1 MTKHHVRS
9 VEETLEHLSVDP
21 ERGLDEAEVRR
32 RRGEHGR
39 NRLGEAERV
48 SPWKILADQFRNLV
62 IGILAVA
69 AIVSFAMGEIVQMAA
84 ILAAIVINA
93 VIGFVTE
100 WKAVRS
106 MEALRSLGTV
116 QARVTRDGSS
126 ATVDSEELVPGD
138 VVLLDAGNVV
148 TADLRLIEANGL
160 TCDESSLTGESVP
173 VTKTTEEVE
182 ADAPLAERTSMAF
195 KGTAVTGGSGAG
207 VVVATGMQTELGDI
221 ARMTSEASEEVTP
234 LEKRLDRLA
243 RNLVMVT
250 LIVAAVVAALGW
262 LGGKDLVSMLETAV
276 ALAVAAVPEGLPIVA
291 TVALARGMWRMARR
305 NALVE
310 RLAAVET
317 LGSTSVIFVDKTGT
331 LTQNRMRV
339 ALLAPHGSGEDVYWD
354 EDKRPE
360 EPSPSAC
367 RLLEVAAL
375 CNNAELEQK
384 DDGNG
389 EHPAGTGDPMEIA
402 LLHAAAAVGLVRDR
416 LLNDQP
422 EEREVSFDAD
432 TKMMATFHAQDG
444 GFRIAVKGAPEAV
457 LEVATQV
464 ATEDGA
470 EALSDAARKDW
481 EARVE
486 TLAAEGYR
494 MLAFAERQSDNA
506 EADPYE
512 GLTLLGLVGLEDP
525 PRDDVPDAIERCRR
539 AGIRVIMVTG
549 DQPVTAAAIAEQVG
563 LAEKPKATVGRDLP
577 KLGDGAGADAHAG
590 LRDNHVFARVSPEQK
605 LDLIRLWQEAG
616 AVVAMTGDGVNDAP
630 ALKKADVGIAM
641 GKRGTDVAREAADIV
656 LKDDAFP
663 TIVMA
668 IEQGRT
674 IFENIRRFIVYLLSG
689 NLGQVLAVGL
699 CAVVGAPLPLLP
711 LQILYINLVLD
722 VFPALALGVGES
734 PEGIMNRKPRNP
746 KEPVLTRGH
755 WIATAFWGAL
765 IAASVTT
772 VFFVALSRDMGQDA
786 AVTIGFLSFAL
797 ARLWHV
803 FNMRD
808 AGSGLFANEVVRNR
822 WVWYAI
828 GICLVL
834 TAFAAWLPGLS
845 TVLEVVPLDLFGWM
859 LVLSGSLAPLLVGQ
873 AALSL
878 WRLSGRGETTCKE
891 G

>member
-1 MTKHHVRS
+1 MTSHHVRS
-9 VEETLEHLSVDP
+9 VEDTLEDLSVDP
-21 ERGLDEAEVRR
+21 KRGLDEAEVRR
-32 RRGEHGR
+32 RREEHGP
-39 NRLGEAERV
+39 NRLGEADRA

-84 ILAAIVINA
+84 ILAVIVINA
-93 VIGFVTE
+93 AIGFVTE

-116 QARVTRDGSS
+116 QTRAMRDGQS
-126 ATVDSEELVPGD
+126 ATVDSEDLVPGD
-138 VVLLDAGNVV
+138 VVLLDAGDVV

-160 TCDESSLTGESVP
+160 TCDEASLTGESVP
-173 VTKTTEEVE
+173 VTKTTEAVEV
-182 ADAPLAERTSMAF
+182 DAPLAERTSMAF

-207 VVVATGMQTELGDI
+207 VVVATGMQTELGGI

-243 RNLVMVT
+243 RNLVVVT
-250 LIVAAVVAALGW
+250 LIVAAVVAALGR

-317 LGSTSVIFVDKTGT
+317 LGSTSVIFADKTGT

-339 ALLAPHGSGEDVYWD
+339 ARLALPGQDEDVPWD
-354 EDKRPE
+354 ADTRPD
-360 EPSPSAC
+360 EPSPLAC

-375 CNNAELEQK
+375 CNNAELEEE
-384 DDGNG
+384 DRASNG
-389 EHPAGTGDPMEIA
+389 HPAGTGDPMEIA
-402 LLHAAAAVGLVRDR
+402 LLHAAAAVGLARDR
-416 LLNDQP
+416 LLDDQP
-422 EEREVSFDAD
+422 EEREESFDAE
-432 TKMMATFHAQDG
+432 TKMMATFHAQG
-444 GFRIAVKGAPEAV
+444 GAFRIAVKGAPEAV

-464 ATEDGA
+464 ATEEGEA
-470 EALSDAARKDW
+470 EALSDADRKDW

-494 MLAFAERQSDNA
+494 VLAFAERQSDSA

-512 GLTLLGLVGLEDP
+512 GLTFLGLVGLEDP
-525 PRDDVPDAIERCRR
+525 PREDVADAIERCRR

-563 LAEKPKATVGRDLP
+563 LAENPKATVGRDLP
-577 KLGDGAGADAHAG
+577 KLGDGAQADAHDG
-590 LRDNHVFARVSPEQK
+590 LRDHHVFARVSPEQK
-605 LDLIRLWQEAG
+605 LDLIRLWQESG

-699 CAVVGAPLPLLP
+699 CAVIGAPLPLLP

-734 PEGIMNRKPRNP
+734 PEGIMDRKPRDP
-746 KEPVLTRGH
+746 KEPVLTRAH
-755 WIATAFWGAL
+755 WIATALWGAL

-772 VFFVALSRDMGQDA
+772 VFFVALARDMGQDA

-808 AGSGLFANEVVRNR
+808 AGAGLFANEVTRNR

-828 GICLVL
+828 GVCLAL
-834 TAFAAWLPGLS
+834 TAAAAWLPGLS
-845 TVLEVVPLDLFGWM
+845 TVLDVVPLDTVGWI
-859 LVLSGSLAPLLVGQ
+859 LVLGGSLVPLLVGQ
-873 AALSL
+873 AALSFWHL
-878 WRLSGRGETTCKE
+878 PARRERIVQ
-891 G
+891 